1 MRLFVGLDVNSFDI
15 KTCVL
20 NGEGEKLDSFSVN
33 KDFPGAIALKERLL
47 QREKTTLILVHVW
60 YNHISTSFKGL

>member
-1 MRLFVGLDVNSFDI
+1 MRLFVGLEVNSFDI

-47 QREKTTLILVHVW
+47 QRIGNQKVKIFK
-60 YNHISTSFKGL
+60 ISL